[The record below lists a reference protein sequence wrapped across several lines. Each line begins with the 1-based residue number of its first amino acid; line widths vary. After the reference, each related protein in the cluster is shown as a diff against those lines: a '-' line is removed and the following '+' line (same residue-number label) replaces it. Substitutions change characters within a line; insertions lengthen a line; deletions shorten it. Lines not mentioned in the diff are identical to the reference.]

1 MAEHEDSVVDPACC
15 VRGIEGLRVV
25 DTSVVPSVPRSNTN
39 MLAVALA
46 ERIAERMAGASQEAR

>member
-1 MAEHEDSVVDPACC
+1 MRHIRPVLGV
-15 VRGIEGLRVV
+15 EGLRVV